1 MGGTVIEQ
9 QHISSSRVRT
19 RRHRRLLTFGVVIAL
34 VLISAACVDVNNNT
48 LARPEEPV
56 VFTGSQLAG
65 LIGVAPGRIVA
76 FKHTRPNGTPTWT
89 QVPVQVD
96 QRKVVD
102 FGQYPASNATA
113 GVDGTV
119 YGTTPI
125 GVTALQYADPNT
137 FVGADS
143 DPNFDADDEL
153 VFMSSDGGGTVLANE
168 KTEPAGVVS
177 GSGVQVQLSDPIASP
192 QRAAVYLFVSDGTL
206 DPSAGLDY
214 VDYNFNLSSGNYK
227 TTYKRADGPNAETS
241 QVTTANY
248 QLGFDDRWIETRWQI
263 SAGGATGAD
272 ILDGVKARFGLTTC
286 VRSNL
291 TFSDGEG
298 AFIAN
303 IDGPVRA
310 IRSYVGAN
318 SGPLTER
325 THVMYRDREETYTN
339 LRVHQIPGIMDY
351 VDYST
356 SAIGMTYQ
364 NSANE
369 TPVTIDGAADA
380 VSTAVPSWELV
391 TGPQGSAMVAGQVT
405 TSIIPI
411 GGTLDDIVDG
421 FYRDELNSPVD
432 QCWGDPHFLGASG
445 LSFVT
450 SIPNTDPTLGTAAVF
465 NAKRIVRFAAP
476 GATAATASAWSDDVN
491 SPLTRAVTAYTL

>member
-1 MGGTVIEQ
+1 VTEDQ
-9 QHISSSRVRT
+9 TAVRARP
-19 RRHRRLLTFGVVIAL
+19 RRRRYLTLGVVIAV
-34 VLISAACVDVNNNT
+34 VLISAGCVDVNNNT
-48 LARPEEPV
+48 LARSEEPV
-56 VFTGSQLAG
+56 VFTGSQLPSLVG
-65 LIGVAPGRIVA
+65 TAPNRIVA
-76 FKHTRPNGTPTWT
+76 FKHTRPSSTPTWT

-102 FGQYPASNATA
+102 FGQYPGSNATA
-113 GVDGTV
+113 GATGTV

-153 VFMSSDGGGTVLANE
+153 VFMSSDGGGSVLNNE

-177 GSGVQVQLSDPIASP
+177 GSGVEVHISDPIAAP
-192 QRAAVYLFVSDGTL
+192 QAASVYLFVSDGSL
-206 DPSAGLDY
+206 DPSAGQDY
-214 VDYNFNLSSGNYK
+214 VNYQFNLTSGSYK

-248 QLGFDDRWIETRWQI
+248 QAGFDDRWIETRWQI
-263 SAGGATGAD
+263 ATGGATGVD
-272 ILDGVKARFGLTTC
+272 ILDGAKARFGLTTC
-286 VRSNL
+286 ARSNV

-303 IDGPVRA
+303 IDGPVRG

-325 THVMYRDREETYTN
+325 THVMYRDREETRTN
-339 LRVHQIPGIMDY
+339 LRVHAIPGIMDY
-351 VDYST
+351 IDYST

-364 NSANE
+364 NSDNQTA
-369 TPVTIDGAADA
+369 VTIDGAADA
-380 VSTAVPSWELV
+380 VSTAVPTWELV
-391 TGPQGSAMVAGQVT
+391 TGAQGSVMVVGQVN
-405 TSIIPI
+405 TSIIPP
-411 GGTLDDIVDG
+411 GGTLTDVADG

-432 QCWGDPHFLGASG
+432 QCWGDAHFLGASG

-450 SIPNTDPTLGTAAVF
+450 AIPNTDPANGTAATLDST
-465 NAKRIVRFAAP
+465 RIVRFAAP
-476 GATAATASAWSDDVN
+476 GQTAATASAWSN
-491 SPLTRAVTAYTL
+491 NINAPLTSTITPYRL